1 MVPKPVGKI
10 VVTANYST
18 KEFWSEM
25 TCFASSPLP
34 HTSYSLL
41 KGIHLYLIE
50 NLFLCQFCF

>member
-25 TCFASSPLP
+25 TWKLP
-34 HTSYSLL
+34 SHTH
-41 KGIHLYLIE
+41 I
-50 NLFLCQFCF
+50 